1 MTGCEREGAGL
12 PRVCCVEMKNGLLT
26 PSTRCLHTGQW
37 PVLQPISPSKASS
50 GVNTSR
56 GVRNGRTGDGT
67 RLADSSVFPRAQPD
81 GLGSVGNGH
90 LGPLV
95 SVRVLTPKQELR
107 VGLPGRSV
115 PAVTGG
121 NVMATWCSSNRKGS
135 SPVTAPQVA
144 VGRRNVRL
152 GPRLKAA
159 PAGMGCEERCVE
171 QLRPSAASSQEP
183 GPMATAP

>member
-12 PRVCCVEMKNGLLT
+12 PRVCFVEKKNGLLT

-37 PVLQPISPSKASS
+37 AVLQPISPSKASS

-90 LGPLV
+90 LGPFGV
-95 SVRVLTPKQELR
+95 C
-107 VGLPGRSV
+107 VGPHSQIG
-115 PAVTGG
+115 
-121 NVMATWCSSNRKGS
+121 
-135 SPVTAPQVA
+135 
-144 VGRRNVRL
+144 
-152 GPRLKAA
+152 AA
-159 PAGMGCEERCVE
+159 CGAAGEERSCCNWWECNRHVV
-171 QLRPSAASSQEP
+171 QQ
-183 GPMATAP
+183 